1 MKEQSSMKRRT
12 WAQGRTERTY
22 VSWDV
27 SSDGEGHQVH
37 LFMQQVFTEHLSQA
51 KHRYCGCSGEQ
62 ERKSQLPEIYILP
75 IYILS
80 ISFPCFRGTGWDA
93 VHGEREHLTSGRS
106 SPEPWWAEQGPSHSG
121 GCWAPDVQVEM
132 LAGMSEMQL
141 DVEFYVWVSTEAPR
155 TFTVLTRESV
165 SQKRKLKQP
174 LWRKVQVHKEVFQ

>member
-12 WAQGRTERTY
+12 WAQGRTERTS

-121 GCWAPDVQVEM
+121 GCWAPDAQVEM

-141 DVEFYVWVSTEAPR
+141 DVEFHVWVSTEAPR

-165 SQKRKLKQP
+165 SQKGKLKEP